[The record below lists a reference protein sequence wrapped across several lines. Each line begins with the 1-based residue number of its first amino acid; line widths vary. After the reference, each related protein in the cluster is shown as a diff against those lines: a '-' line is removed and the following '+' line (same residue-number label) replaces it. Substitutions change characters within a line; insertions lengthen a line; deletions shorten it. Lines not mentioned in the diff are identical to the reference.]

1 MLGKV
6 RFSMNN
12 IERAL
17 EIALDAHEGQ
27 VDKAGEPYIKH
38 PIRVMQSVE
47 SEEEKV
53 VALLHDVVE
62 DSTVSFEDL
71 ERRFSDEIVDAVR
84 GVTKKDDESY
94 SDFIER
100 AKENEISREVKKAD
114 IRDNLDASRLGE
126 LDEEDMKRMEKYRR
140 SLEVLRDE

>member
-1 MLGKV
+1 
-6 RFSMNN
+6 MNN
-12 IERAL
+12 IEKAMQVAL
-17 EIALDAHEGQ
+17 NAHNSQ
-27 VDKAGEPYIKH
+27 TDKAGEPYIKH